1 MKNLKIFAL
10 GAITTICF
18 SLTGC
23 DFNSN
28 KEEKPIILNVYNC
41 AEYIDE
47 TVLDDFETYC
57 LETFNEKVVVVPAE
71 AVTSQNAKDFYFP
84 DSAY

>member
-1 MKNLKIFAL
+1 MKNPKIFAL

-28 KEEKPIILNVYNC
+28 KEEKPIILNVYRRDNMVG
-41 AEYIDE
+41 AHYSN
-47 TVLDDFETYC
+47 LTYTNRKFY
-57 LETFNEKVVVVPAE
+57 ENGSKVNNGL
-71 AVTSQNAKDFYFP
+71 TMRD
-84 DSAY
+84 

>member
-1 MKNLKIFAL
+1 MKNPKIFAL

-28 KEEKPIILNVYNC
+28 KEEKPKKNKYNYLGQEMTL
-41 AEYIDE
+41 AELSELSGLSTGVIYQRIESLGWTVEKAVE
-47 TVLDDFETYC
+47 TPKISPSKT
-57 LETFNEKVVVVPAE
+57 
-71 AVTSQNAKDFYFP
+71 
-84 DSAY
+84 

>member
-57 LETFNEKVVVVPAE
+57 LETFNEKVEVNYSTYE
-71 AVTSQNAKDFYFP
+71 TNEDMLTK
-84 DSAY
+84 